1 MNTATPLGQISQL
14 GKGCILA
21 ATRFTVIGW
30 KKTFESKPNAPRSW
44 IAHIYE
50 IEDNGF
56 RSEAKFWNRDLDEIN
71 GFIGN
76 QIEVEAASNKGK
88 ACGLEVGEDN
98 RQNPQLSISENCAIS
113 FIDGGRQYQRPAPH
127 QQRQQHTQQQY
138 RGESEPPQHSYQSQ
152 PAPQQQRNY
161 QAPNQAQQRPT
172 PQQQNRPRAPLGITV
187 GMAINNAVK
196 LITDIAQ
203 PSDEYLDSLDFSRD
217 LHRIASDILRVSS
230 LLETGKLA
238 PPVKDRRGQPQQQSA
253 PQQSQRQEPQQTQRP
268 APQPAKT
275 DNFDESPFVDGLEG
289 DDIAF

>member
-1 MNTATPLGQISQL
+1 MNTATPLGQINQL

-113 FIDGGRQYQRPAPH
+113 FIDGGRQYERPAPQ
-127 QQRQQHTQQQY
+127 QQRQQHTQQQRPAY
-138 RGESEPPQHSYQSQ
+138 QQPQQ
-152 PAPQQQRNY
+152 PQQQRSY
-161 QAPNQAQQRPT
+161 QASNQAQQRPA
-172 PQQQNRPRAPLGITV
+172 PQQQNHPHAPLGITV
-187 GMAINNAVK
+187 GMAINNAVQ
-196 LITDIAQ
+196 LIKENSVNIEGFND
-203 PSDEYLDSLDFSRD
+203 YLGSPEFSRD
-217 LHRIASDILRVSS
+217 LHELASDILRISRV
-230 LLETGKLA
+230 LETGKLA
-238 PPVKDRRGQPQQQSA
+238 PPVKERRGQPQQQ
-253 PQQSQRQEPQQTQRP
+253 PQRQEPQQTQRP
-268 APQPAKT
+268 SPQPAKELENLN
-275 DNFDESPFVDGLEG
+275 DDHNLES
-289 DDIAF
+289 DDIPF